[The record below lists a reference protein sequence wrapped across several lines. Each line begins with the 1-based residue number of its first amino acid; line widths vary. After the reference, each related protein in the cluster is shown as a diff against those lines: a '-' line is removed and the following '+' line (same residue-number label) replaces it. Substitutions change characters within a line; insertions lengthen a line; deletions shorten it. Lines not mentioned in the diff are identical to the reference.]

1 MSYVLAVAGKG
12 GTGKTTV
19 SALLSRLI
27 ISRGKGSL
35 LAVDADPNDNLAA
48 AFGVKAE
55 RTIGGI
61 IGAVAKDPEIV
72 PKGMSKERFLEYE
85 VQSAVQECDGLD
97 LLTMGRPEGPGCYC
111 YVNNILRG
119 VLGKL
124 TADYDFVVIDNEAGL
139 EHLSRKTAG
148 RINLL
153 LAVADATAAGMKAA
167 RRVAGLADELSLKVD
182 RKALLVNKCRS
193 CEGTAP
199 EGIDKGMDFLGC
211 LPFDMKV
218 AEAGIN
224 GTSLLELRDG
234 SAALTALEGLE
245 II

>member
-1 MSYVLAVAGKG
+1 MSLVVAVAGKG

-19 SALLSRLI
+19 SALLSKLI

-48 AFGVKAE
+48 AFGIRAE

-61 IGAVAKDPEIV
+61 IDAVARDPESV
-72 PKGMSKERFLEYE
+72 PKGMSKERFLEYQ
-85 VQSAVQECDGLD
+85 VQSAVQECDGFD

-111 YVNNILRG
+111 YVNNILRN
-119 VLGKL
+119 VLGKI
-124 TADYDFVVIDNEAGL
+124 TAVYDFVVIDNEAGL

-153 LAVADATAAGMKAA
+153 LAVADGTAVGLKSAL
-167 RRVAGLADELSLKVD
+167 RVAGLADELSLKVD
-182 RKALLVNKCRS
+182 RKALLLNKCRPCDLPS
-193 CEGTAP
+193 GSET
-199 EGIDKGMDFLGC
+199 EKGMEFIGS
-211 LPFDMKV
+211 LPFDMSV
-218 AEAGIN
+218 AEAGFN
-224 GTSLLELRDG
+224 GTSLLELSED
-234 SAALTALEGLE
+234 SAVMTALVQMG

>member
-1 MSYVLAVAGKG
+1 MSYVVAVAGKG

-19 SALLSRLI
+19 SALLCRLI
-27 ISRGKGSL
+27 ISRKKGSL

-61 IGAVAKDPEIV
+61 VGTVARDPETV

-124 TADYDFVVIDNEAGL
+124 AADYDFVVIDNEAGL

-148 RINLL
+148 KIDLL

-167 RRVAGLADELSLKVD
+167 RRAAALAGELSLKVK

-193 CEGTAP
+193 CGFP
-199 EGIDKGMDFLGC
+199 EPEDTGDGMQVLGY

-218 AEAGIN
+218 AEAGIS
-224 GTSLLELRDG
+224 GTSLLELEDG
-234 SAALTALEGLE
+234 SAALAALEELR
-245 II
+245 IV

>member
-1 MSYVLAVAGKG
+1 MSCVLAVSGKG

-55 RTIGGI
+55 RTIGDI
-61 IGAVAKDPEIV
+61 IGAVAKDPESV

-85 VQSAVQECDGLD
+85 VQSAVQECEGLD

-167 RRVAGLADELSLKVD
+167 RRVACLADELSLKVD

-193 CEGTAP
+193 CDAPAP
-199 EGIDKGMDFLGC
+199 EEMEKGMDFLGY

-224 GTSLLELRDG
+224 GTSLLDLQDG
-234 SAALTALEGLE
+234 SAALEALEVME
-245 II
+245 IV

>member
-1 MSYVLAVAGKG
+1 MSFVVAVAGKG

-19 SALLSRLI
+19 SALLSKLI
-27 ISRGKGSL
+27 ISRGSGSL

-48 AFGVKAE
+48 AFGIRAE

-61 IGAVAKDPEIV
+61 IDAVARDPESV
-72 PKGMSKERFLEYE
+72 PKGMSKERFLEYQ
-85 VQSAVQECDGLD
+85 VQSAVQECDGFD

-111 YVNNILRG
+111 YVNNILRN

-124 TADYDFVVIDNEAGL
+124 AADYDFVVIDNEAGL

-153 LAVADATAAGMKAA
+153 LAVADATAAGQKAA

-182 RKALLVNKCRS
+182 RKALLLNKCRPCDTAS
-193 CEGTAP
+193 ASEAAEGM
-199 EGIDKGMDFLGC
+199 EFIGC
-211 LPFDMKV
+211 LPFDMPV

-224 GTSLLELRDG
+224 GTSLLELKDD
-234 SAALTALEGLE
+234 SAALDALARMR
-245 II
+245 IV